1 MAKMFSENAQ
11 KVIGFLQANPNVQ
24 LVSSELASAIGLP
37 PRVLNGT
44 VTSLCSKGF
53 VVREPAVVGDK
64 DVKFILLTDAGK
76 VVDISADKPE

>member
-24 LVSSELASAIGLP
+24 LVSSELANAIGLP

-53 VVREPAVVGDK
+53 VVREPVVVGDK

-76 VVDISADKPE
+76 AVDVNADKPE

>member
-24 LVSSELASAIGLP
+24 LTSSELAGAVGLQ

-44 VTSLCSKGF
+44 VTPLCSKGF
-53 VVREPAVVGDK
+53 TVREPVVVGDK
-64 DVKFILLTDAGK
+64 EVKFILLTDAGK
-76 VVDISADKPE
+76 AVDINADKPE